1 MYCTR
6 QGKHMDLIVDKKF
19 RRHPKRKIEVYIP
32 DAKTAKMSIPR
43 SKLNRKYLQE
53 INIQSI
59 IYGKGLFDITSDNF
73 ISMICHDQNHVV
85 IMKKEY
91 E

>member
-1 MYCTR
+1 
-6 QGKHMDLIVDKKF
+6 MDLIVDKKF

-43 SKLNRKYLQE
+43 SKLNRKSLQE

-59 IYGKGLFDITSDNF
+59 IYGKGLLILHQITLLF
-73 ISMICHDQNHVV
+73 YHTRIVTEQKICSSL
-85 IMKKEY
+85 IIKK
-91 E
+91 

>member
-1 MYCTR
+1 
-6 QGKHMDLIVDKKF
+6 MDLIVDKKF

-43 SKLNRKYLQE
+43 SKLNRKSLQE

-59 IYGKGLFDITSDNF
+59 VYGKGFLILHHITLLFCHTRTSLIIKIRFYLNTVM
-73 ISMICHDQNHVV
+73 ISVLS
-85 IMKKEY
+85 
-91 E
+91 